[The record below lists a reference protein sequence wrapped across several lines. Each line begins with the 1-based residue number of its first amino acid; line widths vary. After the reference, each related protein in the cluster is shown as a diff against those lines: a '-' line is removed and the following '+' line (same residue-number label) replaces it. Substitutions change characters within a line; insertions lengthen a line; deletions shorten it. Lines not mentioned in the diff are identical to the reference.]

1 MNIAKYTI
9 EHKVV
14 SLISTFLIVIGGLL
28 AYQKVGRLEDPEFT
42 IKEAVIFTSYPGA
55 TAKEVEEEITEPIE
69 TAVQQLKQLKE
80 VRSISRSG
88 QSIVF
93 VEVQEY
99 YDKNSLPQ
107 IWDELRRKIN
117 DMKKH
122 LPPGCNSPVVNDDFG
137 DVYGVLFA
145 ITGHGYSKRALK
157 ETAEDL
163 RKELLLCT
171 DVGRIDFWGLPSE
184 VIYVE
189 IDRSKLA
196 HLGFPPNVIF
206 EAIKQQNAVTS
217 AGKVKVS
224 SEHIDLRVTG
234 DFTDVKD
241 LGELLIKGSSNGR
254 MVYLKDIAKIKRDY
268 LDPPADLLFY
278 NGQPAVGIGISTI
291 SGGNVIAMGDSIK
304 KRLAQLKKRIPVGIE
319 LHPIAHQSEAV
330 SIAVQGFV
338 WNLIAAVVIVIMLL
352 VIFMGMREG
361 FIIGAILLI
370 TIWGTLICM
379 QIWGIALQ
387 RISLGA
393 LVIAL
398 GMLVDNAIV
407 VVEGIILKS
416 HSGMTRN
423 QAAEETVKETQWPLL
438 GATAIAIL
446 AFAAISLSKNMTGE
460 WLASLFQV
468 ICLSLGLSWML
479 AITLTP
485 CLCVTFLPATVK
497 IQKSPYGN
505 WFYHSYRAFIKKC
518 IDHRWISLAVVACLL
533 VSAMWSFKFVK
544 QDFMPDMNR
553 PQFTVDVWLP
563 EGVHIEETAAEINT
577 IGKYIKKL
585 PGITNVAS
593 FIGHGSLRFLLT
605 YSPEM
610 PNCAYGQ
617 LLVGVDDFRKIPD
630 VIPNIMSYLAKN
642 HPNAVTSVDSFK
654 LGPGGGAVEAR
665 FSGPDSNILRELAM
679 QAKIIMQA
687 EKGTRSVRVD
697 WGNKVKVES
706 VLVAEARARKIGVPR
721 PEIANSLAMNFSGLV
736 AGFYR
741 EKDDLLP
748 IILRPPCHQR
758 CGIDNLNSIQVWSS
772 AVKQWI
778 PVEQVINGVKVKWEN
793 PVIRRTNRMRTIAVF
808 CKPTSGTTE
817 ALFQKLSKKIEKIKI
832 PDGYK
837 LTWGGEHKEALE
849 ANQKL
854 MSNVPIA
861 FTGMFIILVL
871 LFNSL
876 KHPVVILLGLPLI
889 IVGVAAGLL
898 IANKPFGF
906 MAMLGF
912 LSLTGMLIKNEIVL
926 LDEINLQLT
935 NGKTPYLA
943 VLDSAVNRVRP
954 VSMAAFTTVLGM
966 IPLLWDAFFA
976 PMAVTIMGGLTF
988 ATILTLI
995 VVPVVYSTIFR
1006 VHKI

>member
-1 MNIAKYTI
+1 MNIAKYAI
-9 EHKVV
+9 EHKAVT
-14 SLISTFLIVIGGLL
+14 LISTFLIVIGGLM

-55 TAKEVEEEITEPIE
+55 TAKEVEEEITELIE

-117 DMKKH
+117 DMKKN
-122 LPPGCNSPVVNDDFG
+122 LPPGCNSPVINDDFG

-157 ETAEDL
+157 GIAEDL

-184 VIYVE
+184 VVYVE

-206 EAIKQQNAVTS
+206 EAIRQQNAVSS
-217 AGKVKVS
+217 AGKIKVS

-241 LGELLIKGSSNGR
+241 LGELLIKGSPNGR

-268 LDPPADLLFY
+268 LNPPADLLFY

-304 KRLAQLKKRIPVGIE
+304 KRLEQLKKRIPVGIA
-319 LHPIAHQSEAV
+319 LHPIAHQSESV
-330 SIAVQGFV
+330 RVAVQSFL
-338 WNLIAAVVIVIMLL
+338 WSLISAVAIVIVLL
-352 VIFMGMREG
+352 VAFMGMREG
-361 FIIGAILLI
+361 VIIGAILLI
-370 TIWGTLICM
+370 TIFGTLICM
-379 QIWGIALQ
+379 QVLGISLQ
-387 RISLGA
+387 RISIGG

-416 HSGMTRN
+416 HSGMERN
-423 QAAEETVKETQWPLL
+423 KAAEETVRETQWPLL

-468 ICLSLGLSWML
+468 ICLSLGLSWIF

-485 CLCVTFLPATVK
+485 CLCVTFLPAVVK
-497 IQKSPYGN
+497 IKKSPYDN
-505 WFYHSYRAFIKKC
+505 WFYRLYRALVKKC
-518 IDHRWISLAVVACLL
+518 INHRWISLAAVICLL

-563 EGVHIEETAAEINT
+563 EGVHIEETATEINT
-577 IGKYIKKL
+577 IGKYIEKL
-585 PGITNVAS
+585 PGVTNVAS

-630 VIPNIMSYLAKN
+630 IVPNIMSYLAKN

-665 FSGPDSNILRELAM
+665 FSGPDSNILRDLAM
-679 QAKIIMQA
+679 QAKNIMQT

-706 VLVAEARARKIGVPR
+706 VLVAEARARKIGVSR
-721 PEIANSLAMNFSGLV
+721 PEIANSLAMNFSGSV

-772 AVKQWI
+772 TAKQWI
-778 PVEQVINGVKVKWEN
+778 PIEQVINGVKVEWEN

-808 CKPTSGTTE
+808 CKPTSSTTE
-817 ALFQKLSKKIEKIKI
+817 ALFQRLSRKIEKIKI

-854 MSNVPIA
+854 MGNVPIA
-861 FTGMFIILVL
+861 FTAMFIILVL

-876 KHPVVILLGLPLI
+876 KHPIVILLGLPLI

-926 LDEINLQLT
+926 LDEINLQLA
-935 NGKTPYLA
+935 NGKKPYLA
-943 VLDSAVNRVRP
+943 VLDSAVSRVRP

-995 VVPVVYSTIFR
+995 VVPVVYSTVFR
-1006 VHKI
+1006 VHK